1 MQGDAVHVECKGA
14 AVHRGL
20 LHIQVAEGLQ
30 CVQSARG
37 AAGHAEF
44 RKLHGVYRAC
54 RVQGELQ
61 SMPGAR
67 GCSVFRVPAAS
78 GNEGCSRGGLSAAG

>member
-1 MQGDAVHVECKGA
+1 MHVECKGA

-20 LHIQVAEGLQ
+20 LHIQVAESLQ

-37 AAGHAEF
+37 AAGHADFGE
-44 RKLHGVYRAC
+44 LHGVYRAC

-61 SMPGAR
+61 SMHGAR
-67 GCSVFRVPAAS
+67 GCSVFRVSAAS
-78 GNEGCSRGGLSAAG
+78 GNKDCSRGSLSAAR